1 MKLAVL
7 FPGIGYHTDKPL
19 LYYAKKLAASHGYE
33 IVKVSYQH
41 FPEKVKDSKEKMQ
54 QSVEIAL
61 EQAEEKLKGI
71 QFSQYET
78 ILFISKSI
86 GTAVA
91 AAFAKRHRISA
102 HHIFYTPVEL
112 SFAAMNQNGIVFHG
126 TKDPWVST
134 LLVKEKC
141 TEKRLPLIIIEN
153 ANHSL
158 ETGNVLTDL
167 KNLIFIM
174 ERTEQYCS
182 DIEKMNG

>member
-1 MKLAVL
+1 
-7 FPGIGYHTDKPL
+7 
-19 LYYAKKLAASHGYE
+19 
-33 IVKVSYQH
+33 
-41 FPEKVKDSKEKMQ
+41 
-54 QSVEIAL
+54 
-61 EQAEEKLKGI
+61 
-71 QFSQYET
+71 YET

-102 HHIFYTPVEL
+102 HHIFYTPVEP
-112 SFAAMNQNGIVFHG
+112 SFTVMNQNGIVFHG

-167 KNLIFIM
+167 KNLVFIM
-174 ERTEQYCS
+174 EHTEQYCS
-182 DIEKMNG
+182 DIEKING

>member
-1 MKLAVL
+1 MKLAVI

-19 LYYAKKLAASHGYE
+19 LYYGKKLAASYGYE
-33 IVKVSYQH
+33 IVKLSYQH

-61 EQAEEKLKGI
+61 EQTEEKLKKI
-71 QFSQYET
+71 KFSQYED

-91 AAFAKRHRISA
+91 ATFAKNHRIPA
-102 HHIFYTPVEL
+102 HHIFYTPVEP
-112 SFAAMNQNGIVFHG
+112 SFAVMNQNGIVFHG
-126 TKDPWVST
+126 TKDPWIDTS
-134 LLVKEKC
+134 LVKEKC
-141 TEKRLPLIIIEN
+141 AEKRLPLVIIEN

-158 ETGNVLTDL
+158 ETGDVLTDL

-174 ERTEQYCS
+174 EHTKQYCS
-182 DIEKMNG
+182 EIDKKE